1 MDVDTT
7 LDLMLLKEIKNIFHK
22 ELDDLYPIEEVD
34 TFFYIMLE
42 HYLGLER
49 FVLALEPNFIVSKEE
64 EQPLFE
70 GLSQLKQEIPVQYIL
85 GETEFMDLKFSV
97 NESVLVPRP
106 ETEELVRWIIEEARG
121 QKSVTKPIPNIQH
134 PALKIL
140 DIGTGS
146 GCIAI
151 SLAKN
156 LPNAKVYAL
165 DVSEEALVV
174 AKKNAEFNEVAIEFI
189 HADILELETL
199 GFDSAQPDNFDI
211 IVSNPP
217 YVREME
223 KEEMQTNVLEHEPQL
238 ALFVTNEK
246 PLVFYKRITAFAKT
260 HLNEGG
266 ALYFE
271 VNQYLGKETKELLE
285 GQSFSEI
292 ELRKDMF
299 GNNRML
305 KGTLN

>member
-1 MDVDTT
+1 
-7 LDLMLLKEIKNIFHK
+7 MLLKEIKNIFHK
-22 ELDDLYPIEEVD
+22 ELDEVYPVEEVD
-34 TFFYIMLE
+34 TFFYMMLE

-49 FVLALEPNFIVSKEE
+49 FILALEPNFIVSKKE

-70 GLSQLKQEIPVQYIL
+70 GLSKLKLEKPIQYIL

-97 NESVLVPRP
+97 NKSVLVPRP
-106 ETEELVRWIIEEARG
+106 ETEELVRWILDNCQVEVSR
-121 QKSVTKPIPNIQH
+121 N
-134 PALKIL
+134 LKIL

-174 AKKNAEFNEVAIEFI
+174 AKENAEFNEVAIEFI

-217 YVREME
+217 YVREKE
-223 KEEMQTNVLEHEPQL
+223 KAAMQTNVLEHEPQL

-285 GQSFSEI
+285 EQNFSEI

-299 GNNRML
+299 GNDRML

>member
-1 MDVDTT
+1 
-7 LDLMLLKEIKNIFHK
+7 MLLKEIKNIFHK
-22 ELDDLYPIEEVD
+22 ELDEVYPVEEVD

-49 FVLALEPNFIVSKEE
+49 FILALEPNFIVSKEE

-70 GLSQLKQEIPVQYIL
+70 GLSQLKLEKPIQYIL
-85 GETEFMDLKFSV
+85 GETEFMNLKFSV
-97 NESVLVPRP
+97 NEQVLIPRP
-106 ETEELVRWIIEEARG
+106 ETEELVRWVIDDCKVESFNTTQDRL
-121 QKSVTKPIPNIQH
+121 NRN
-134 PALKIL
+134 LKIL

-174 AKKNAEFNEVAIEFI
+174 AKENAKHNEVEVNFI

-199 GFDSAQPDNFDI
+199 EENFDI

-238 ALFVTNEK
+238 ALFVSNEK
-246 PLVFYKRITAFAKT
+246 PLLFYDKITHFAT
-260 HLNEGG
+260 RNLNHHGVV
-266 ALYFE
+266 YFE
-271 VNQYLGKETKELLE
+271 VNQYLGKETKQLLE
-285 GQSFSEI
+285 DQNFSEI

-299 GNNRML
+299 GNDRML

>member
-1 MDVDTT
+1 
-7 LDLMLLKEIKNIFHK
+7 MLLKEIKNIFHK
-22 ELDDLYPIEEVD
+22 ELDEVYPVEEVD
-34 TFFYIMLE
+34 TFFYMMLE

-49 FVLALEPNFIVSKEE
+49 FILALEPNFIVSKKE

-70 GLSQLKQEIPVQYIL
+70 GLSKLKLEKPIQYIL

-97 NESVLVPRP
+97 NKSVLVPRP
-106 ETEELVRWIIEEARG
+106 ETEELVRWILDNCQVEVSR
-121 QKSVTKPIPNIQH
+121 N
-134 PALKIL
+134 LKIL

-174 AKKNAEFNEVAIEFI
+174 AKENAEFNEVAIEFI

-217 YVREME
+217 YVREKE
-223 KEEMQTNVLEHEPQL
+223 KAAMQTNVLEHEPQL

-271 VNQYLGKETKELLE
+271 VNQYLGEETKQLLE
-285 GQSFSEI
+285 DQDFSEI

-299 GNNRML
+299 GNDRML